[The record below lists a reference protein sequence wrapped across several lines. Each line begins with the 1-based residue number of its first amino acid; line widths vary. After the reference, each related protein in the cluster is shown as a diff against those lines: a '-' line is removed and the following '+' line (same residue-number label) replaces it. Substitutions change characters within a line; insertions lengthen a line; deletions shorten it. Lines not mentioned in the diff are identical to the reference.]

1 VRQAAQR
8 ALDRYGQVRFIAA
21 HRLDVDKR
29 GGEHGT
35 VTGKIKVHGGSIECS
50 AVPVAQ
56 GLPAREQ
63 MLMFRVDSEVGR
75 LRQVILHRPGL
86 ELKRLTPDN
95 AADLLFDDVLWVSRA
110 QQEHDA
116 FADVLRSRGAVV
128 HYYSDL
134 LAQTL
139 DITAARDY
147 VLDGVFD
154 SRWHGPL
161 ACGQLRAAV
170 DGLDSVTLA
179 GYLVG
184 GITKREI
191 SELAP
196 EPKSIAFHSLDPDG
210 FVLVPLPN
218 LLYQRDTSCWIYTGV
233 SINAMRRQAR
243 VRESLFAEAIY
254 RWHPMFASAAFDV
267 WYHGADAAPATIE
280 GGDVLVIGN
289 GAVLAGMSE
298 RTTPQALEML
308 AHRLFAADAAT
319 SLVAIDMPKQRA
331 FMHLDTMLTMADH
344 GVFTKYAGMGMLR
357 SYTIEPGASARE
369 LKVTDHP
376 PEDMHTALAAA
387 LGLSSIKVLTAVQ
400 DVRSAQ
406 REQWDDGCNV
416 LAVEPGVVVAYERN
430 VTTNA
435 YLEENGIEVI
445 TVAGGE
451 LGRGRGGP
459 RCMSCPIERSG

>member
-1 VRQAAQR
+1 
-8 ALDRYGQVRFIAA
+8 
-21 HRLDVDKR
+21 
-29 GGEHGT
+29 
-35 VTGKIKVHGGSIECS
+35 
-50 AVPVAQ
+50 
-56 GLPAREQ
+56 

-75 LRQVILHRPGL
+75 LRQVILHRPDL

-154 SRWHGPL
+154 SRLHGPL

-218 LLYQRDTSCWIYTGV
+218 LLYQRDTSCWIYSGV

-254 RWHPMFASAAFDV
+254 RWHPMFAAAGFDV

-357 SYTIEPGASARE
+357 SYTIEPGASALE